1 MPSVVPFNPLLTYKF
16 QLYFVDQGDAPL
28 LGMTKMSALKQKT
41 QNVTFRTGGHIW
53 NSASQIPGGVEYE
66 AVTFEQGL
74 GLDDG
79 RLEDWAMAANGW
91 KDGQAGHQ
99 PKAFRHNLRV
109 DVMNTQGE
117 IRLSH
122 ILHDCWVSEYQ
133 ALPELDANNLNTV
146 GISIF
151 TVQMEGWSRAT

>member
-1 MPSVVPFNPLLTYKF
+1 MPLVVPFQPLLTFKF
-16 QLYFVDQGDAPL
+16 LIYFVDEGDDPV
-28 LGMTKMSALKQKT
+28 LGMTKMGALKQKT
-41 QNVTFRTGGHIW
+41 QNVAFRTGGHAW

-79 RLEDWAMAANGW
+79 RFEGWALAANNW

-99 PKAFRHNLRV
+99 PEAFRKNLRV

-117 IRLSH
+117 VKLSY
-122 ILHDCWVSEYQ
+122 ILADCWVSEYQ

-146 GISIF
+146 GISSF
-151 TVQMEGWSRAT
+151 TVQLEGWRRAA